1 MGYIGTNDRIREL
14 FLVQLPR
21 QQSRVRSVKLGER
34 SLALEY
40 ETYHTQVNYLYV
52 IQILETAFHLFT
64 ILHPC

>member
-21 QQSRVRSVKLGER
+21 QQSRVRSMKLEER

-52 IQILETAFHLFT
+52 IQILETTFHLFT